1 MDLIQALTVYLNSNF
16 VLYTKTHSYHW
27 MVVGP
32 LFHELHLMFEGQY
45 TNLWENVDT
54 IAEKIRQLDGRV
66 RITPD
71 SQKTLSIIDPNVEL
85 MEELGY
91 VEQLYR
97 DHNRMIMLL
106 GKVFDVAESVDDQAV
121 MNYIAERIDFH
132 KKTRW
137 FLKATLEQM
146 A

>member
-1 MDLIQALTVYLNSNF
+1 MDLVQALTVYLNSNF

-32 LFHELHLMFEGQY
+32 LFHELHHMFEDQY
-45 TNLWENVDT
+45 NNLWENTDT
-54 IAEKIRQLDGRV
+54 IAEKIRQLDARV

-71 SQKTLSIIDPNVEL
+71 TQKSLSIIDPSVEVML
-85 MEELGY
+85 ELDY
-91 VEQLYR
+91 VHQLYK

-106 GKVFDVAESVDDQAV
+106 NKVFDVAESVDDQAV
-121 MNYIAERIDFH
+121 MNFIAERLDYH

-137 FLKATLEQM
+137 FLKATLDNLT
-146 A
+146 